1 MMYLS
6 SVVGNTA
13 QKGVTKMKTEKFS
26 GTIESAYG
34 NPVSPALK
42 FDGTFDAFES
52 LDEIRQANEHPSND
66 EIVAFVNNKRKAN
79 ARQKSM
85 QAALDA
91 AGYVKPTLES
101 DVQLQLRTLI
111 KVFEAAGK
119 SRDEAVQIAETTLGA
134 KLAA

>member
-1 MMYLS
+1 
-6 SVVGNTA
+6 
-13 QKGVTKMKTEKFS
+13 MKVETFS

-42 FDGTFDAFES
+42 FNGSFEAYESVDAVRS
-52 LDEIRQANEHPSND
+52 GNDYPND
-66 EIVAFVNNKRKAN
+66 EEILSFVNNKRKAN
-79 ARQKSM
+79 ARQKAM
-85 QAALDA
+85 QVALDT

-111 KVFEAAGK
+111 KVYVASGK
-119 SRDEAVQIAETTLGA
+119 SEAEAQQIAETTLGQ